1 MQGARRWLSGRWAR
15 RVSGRRA
22 LGRVTR
28 RRAAGGR
35 TRGARGA
42 RGMSGRRAGA
52 RAATRPGAAATLRQ
66 CAQCARPCTA
76 WAWPGVLAGPVG
88 GSCSQ
93 FGFLTWAFDS
103 VVFLSRRLDSVHEHC
118 S

>member
-1 MQGARRWLSGRWAR
+1 MSGRWAP
-15 RVSGRRA
+15 GERA
-22 LGRVTR
+22 QGAGAFHAQADERAG
-28 RRAAGGR
+28 RAA
-35 TRGARGA
+35 GA

-52 RAATRPGAAATLRQ
+52 RAATRPRGCCDTASMRAVRAAMHGLGA
-66 CAQCARPCTA
+66 
-76 WAWPGVLAGPVG
+76 PGVLAGPVG

-103 VVFLSRRLDSVHEHC
+103 VVFLSRRLDSVPEHC